1 MMALSGVRSSWLIL
15 ARNWTCAGSP
25 RQAGGL
31 SPRSRGTVV
40 HSGLPGHKPSNRQ
53 IATVPVLLS
62 RQRMSVLP
70 LPSKSPVPATT
81 QLSGTTPRL
90 AAWTTSN
97 PYSSQMAS
105 VPVLPSRQKMS
116 PLLSVPAMVQFT
128 GTVPRPPACDTCKP
142 FINQSASA
150 PALPS
155 RLMGAI
161 EAVAPSLGVQ
171 LTTVGVRDL
180 ACGNAFSATLRD
192 PAGHCA
198 ISWSGR
204 VREDRPGWVGGAG
217 RDP

>member
-1 MMALSGVRSSWLIL
+1 
-15 ARNWTCAGSP
+15 
-25 RQAGGL
+25 
-31 SPRSRGTVV
+31 
-40 HSGLPGHKPSNRQ
+40 
-53 IATVPVLLS
+53 
-62 RQRMSVLP
+62 
-70 LPSKSPVPATT
+70 
-81 QLSGTTPRL
+81 
-90 AAWTTSN
+90 
-97 PYSSQMAS
+97 
-105 VPVLPSRQKMS
+105 MS

-217 RDP
+217 RDPDIGVQTDRFK